1 MNKILKLS
9 QQSRGL
15 LEELKQTH
23 EDCVKTA
30 LAIVVASRRNLPSQK
45 PETFVDYFNDN
56 AKRRAEEDV
65 FFFNEL
71 FYVNVDEV
79 VELVQKYWLARM
91 YTLYPNTRVVYSP
104 SGFFLFNI
112 NNALSE
118 GELTHSQAHAKTI
131 VRLIN
136 GFTLMFEEIES
147 DTPVEQGE

>member
-1 MNKILKLS
+1 MNNILKLS

-56 AKRRAEEDV
+56 VKGKAKEDV

-71 FYVNVDEV
+71 FYINVDEV

-91 YTLYPNTRVVYSP
+91 YTLYPNNRVVYSP